1 MNSAAQVDELIVRL
15 KAQVAEGTI
24 TLSEA
29 VFQTAKACVGF
40 PYVFGARGGL
50 TTKDGIK
57 VRQFDCRGFTYWVL
71 LQFGIRIEGAGCTTQ
86 WGDDKNWR
94 AKGDIG
100 SIPDDMLVCLFYR
113 DKENPKKMAHTGFG
127 YKGHTA
133 ECSSGVQY
141 FEKRKSKWQYWAIPA
156 GIGGDIPVPDT
167 KPTLR
172 KGDAGPYVTLAQ
184 TELINRGY
192 DLGGYGA
199 DGKFGQKTEDAVKA
213 FQRDWGL
220 VQDGIVGPKTW
231 AMLESTPAK
240 VLYTVTVPH
249 LSMAEADKL
258 TAQYPGAIMTK
269 EGDL

>member
-1 MNSAAQVDELIVRL
+1 MNSASQVDQLIRQY
-15 KAQVAEGTI
+15 KADGLP
-24 TLSEA
+24 LSEA
-29 VFQTAKACVGF
+29 IFRTGTDCVGW
-40 PYVFGARGGL
+40 PYVFGARGGT
-50 TTKDGIK
+50 TTKNGIQ
-57 VRQFDCRGFTYWVL
+57 VRQFDCRGFTYWCL
-71 LQFGIRIEGAGCTTQ
+71 KQFGITIEGAGCTTQ
-86 WGDDKNWR
+86 WGNEANWR

-100 SIPDDMLVCLFYR
+100 NIPDDILVCLFYR
-113 DKENPKKMAHTGFG
+113 DKENPQKMAHTGFG
-127 YKGHTA
+127 YKGHTV

-141 FEKRKSKWQYWAIPA
+141 FDKRKSKWQYWAIPA

-192 DLGGYGA
+192 DLGSYGA
-199 DGKFGQKTEDAVKA
+199 DGKFGTKTEEAVKA

-240 VLYTVTVPH
+240 VLFTVTVPH